1 MEKQPLMSSSNPTTP
16 NPNPNPK
23 GGIRTLPFI
32 IANEAFERVAS
43 FGLAPNMIFYLTREY
58 NMETK
63 SAANILM
70 IWSAATNL
78 LPVAGAIAAD
88 TYLGR
93 HRMIGF
99 GSIASLLGMI
109 LLWFTAI
116 FPEARPS
123 SCGQT
128 SEICESATT
137 NQLMLLYASFGLMSI
152 GAGGIRASSAP
163 FGADQLIKGD
173 NNLNIAGVLQSY
185 FGWYSVSITV
195 SYIVAV
201 TCIVYIQDHFGWT
214 VGFGI
219 PVVLMLL
226 SAISFFLASTFYVKL
241 DPDANLLTGLAQVV
255 VAAYKNR
262 QMNVSSQATDEIY
275 HQKDA
280 SNPIMPSEN
289 LRFLNKACIIRNPE
303 QDLTPD
309 GKASDPW
316 RLCTVDQVEELK
328 TMIRVIPI
336 CSTGIMVFVNVS
348 QGSLGA
354 LQAKTMDR
362 HITRNFEI
370 PAGSLGLFMMLT
382 LTLWIALYDRVII
395 PLASKIRGK
404 PSHLSTKQR
413 MSIGLIFSA
422 LSMALWAIAETMRR
436 DLAIKQGFSDNPTGV
451 VNMSV
456 MWLLPHFIMDGL
468 AEAFYMVA
476 ANEFLYCEFPRTMS
490 SMAVGLS
497 GIAMSVASLV
507 ASSILNAVDYVS
519 KIGDQESW
527 VSNNINKGHYDYY
540 FWLLASFSMA
550 NFVYYL
556 SCIKA
561 YGPCK
566 KMVKGGLWSL

>member
-1 MEKQPLMSSSNPTTP
+1 MEKQPLMNSNSPTNP

-63 SAANILM
+63 SAANVLM

-137 NQLMLLYASFGLMSI
+137 NQLMLLYASF
-152 GAGGIRASSAP
+152 AS
-163 FGADQLIKGD
+163 
-173 NNLNIAGVLQSY
+173 
-185 FGWYSVSITV
+185 
-195 SYIVAV
+195 
-201 TCIVYIQDHFGWT
+201 
-214 VGFGI
+214 
-219 PVVLMLL
+219 
-226 SAISFFLASTFYVKL
+226 
-241 DPDANLLTGLAQVV
+241 
-255 VAAYKNR
+255 YKNR
-262 QMNVSSQATDEIY
+262 QMKVSSQATDEIY
-275 HQKDA
+275 HQIDA

-289 LRFLNKACIIRNPE
+289 LRFMNKACIIRNPE

-328 TMIRVIPI
+328 SMIRVIPI

-451 VNMSV
+451 VDMSV

-476 ANEFLYCEFPRTMS
+476 ANEFLYCEFPKTMS

-497 GIAMSVASLV
+497 GIALSLASLV
-507 ASSILNAVDYVS
+507 ASFMLNAVDYFS

-566 KMVKGGLWSL
+566 RMVKGGLWSL